1 MRIAGAGAGWS
12 VGWIVGWQ
20 VDKKTFR
27 RMAAS
32 AAGRRARARTAGGV
46 AGFFVGLVVEV
57 LGSVFASAFCSAGI
71 HGTILVLLQVAAAAM
86 PLVVRAQM
94 GRRKKVPR
102 FGFKWAEGYNVL
114 VAGVL
119 VGAYFLVAGFVVEPY
134 VRERARGLRNLLAV
148 SGLDTFTYWLGNWLG
163 DALVLVGGSV
173 CVVFM
178 LAATRMAYRKR
189 LCSSAPTYA
198 QLHAAARKGDLDLG
212 PYNANATSLEIAFHD
227 RYPGGFQEDQNGIW
241 SSESYDTIK
250 QWYCDS
256 IWDRGIGAGAWQNA
270 TKYVVRRW
278 MERWPWLW
286 ILLPLCSAGIVSFSH
301 FATTTFDSPLI
312 AVASTP
318 IFIAFV
324 GGAAPA
330 MLTGL
335 WWVVTTSKPNQLLY
349 QDISC
354 KFGWLASIATPF
366 GNLAVQICKVAF
378 HPQLKRM
385 GFLEASGPG
394 PLSRQPADPPLPSG
408 WAAVIFALFHIILY
422 EGIIVFKDRRALR
435 PLAWV
440 KTRVSKVRANAMPDD
455 VAAERARVAALTGA
469 GDAASAG
476 DALSTNEDDFQIVV
490 DEPEEEAPPSRPP
503 PTSLSTAVR
512 DTVAMLRN
520 VPPGDD
526 PYPPSL
532 SLNAAPADR
541 DGLVVSDLRK
551 IYPPRFFGGAAV
563 ESVQCAAFGV
573 PTGQVFGLLGANGAG
588 KTTTVSMV
596 CRAVEPTSGDAKVA
610 GKSVLAVKSCVEI
623 NQ

>member
-1 MRIAGAGAGWS
+1 MR
-12 VGWIVGWQ
+12 
-20 VDKKTFR
+20 KKTFR

-71 HGTILVLLQVAAAAM
+71 HGTTLVLLQVAAAAM

-94 GRRKKVPR
+94 PGKGKRA
-102 FGFKWAEGYNVL
+102 FGFKSRHAEYYNTL

-119 VGAYFLVAGFVVEPY
+119 VAAYLLVAGFVVEPY

-163 DALVLVGGSV
+163 DALVLVGGAV

-178 LAATRMAYRKR
+178 LAAARMAYRKR

-198 QLHAAARKGDLDLG
+198 QLHAAARKEQLDLG
-212 PYNANATSLEIAFHD
+212 PYDATVESMADAFKS
-227 RYPGGFQEDQNGIW
+227 RYPQGFDEDPNDLW
-241 SSESYDTIK
+241 RSESYDTIK
-250 QWYCDS
+250 QWYCGS
-256 IWDRGIGAGAWQNA
+256 IWDHGIGAGAWKNA
-270 TKYVVRRW
+270 TKFVVRRW

-318 IFIAFV
+318 IFIALL

-330 MLTGL
+330 GLAGL
-335 WWVVTTSKPNQLLY
+335 WWVATSDPDKMLG
-349 QDISC
+349 QDFLC
-354 KFGWLASIATPF
+354 KIGWLASIATPF

-378 HPQLKRM
+378 HPQLKRG

-408 WAAVIFALFHIILY
+408 WAAVIFAFFHIILF
-422 EGIIVFKDRRALR
+422 EGIVVFKDRRALR

-440 KTRVSKVRANAMPDD
+440 KTRVSKA
-455 VAAERARVAALTGA
+455 RARPRCPTTSPRSAR
-469 GDAASAG
+469 ASRR
-476 DALSTNEDDFQIVV
+476 S
-490 DEPEEEAPPSRPP
+490 
-503 PTSLSTAVR
+503 
-512 DTVAMLRN
+512 
-520 VPPGDD
+520 
-526 PYPPSL
+526 
-532 SLNAAPADR
+532 PAR
-541 DGLVVSDLRK
+541 AT
-551 IYPPRFFGGAAV
+551 PRARATP
-563 ESVQCAAFGV
+563 CRRA
-573 PTGQVFGLLGANGAG
+573 
-588 KTTTVSMV
+588 KTTS
-596 CRAVEPTSGDAKVA
+596 R
-610 GKSVLAVKSCVEI
+610 LW
-623 NQ
+623 